1 MKISTV
7 QNYLGV
13 VKMFSKKT
21 EQLNILE
28 LAQMVKEGR
37 AVKPAGRFEALSGN
51 LVVSLSSKSLFIEKD
66 ETGKGSIYDEVFK
79 VEIFQVHN
87 GDTRMNQL
95 IIVFDDDTYL
105 AKEDVSL
112 NEAKSTFPSARSMY
126 NFSKGRLNKVFDADM
141 SGTAD

>member
-1 MKISTV
+1 
-7 QNYLGV
+7 
-13 VKMFSKKT
+13 MFSKKT

-37 AVKPAGRFEALSGN
+37 TVKPAGRFEAISGN
-51 LVVSLSSKSLFIEKD
+51 LVVSLSPKSFFIEKD
-66 ETGKGSIYDEVFK
+66 ETDDADSIYDEVFK